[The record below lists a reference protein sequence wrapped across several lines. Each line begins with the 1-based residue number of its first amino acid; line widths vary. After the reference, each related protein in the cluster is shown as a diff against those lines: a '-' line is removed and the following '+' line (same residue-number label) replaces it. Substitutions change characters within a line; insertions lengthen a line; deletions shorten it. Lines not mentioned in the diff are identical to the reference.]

1 VYIYITTCIHYL
13 YPILLSTTFIH
24 YFYPMVAVKS
34 TKATEYIKLGSL
46 FIILMTIGI
55 FYRKYDD
62 KLMQESMDRNDG
74 AIRDYL
80 LTDSSKLGAISGKK
94 PILWIPV
101 KYEYNSRRW
110 QSFGSR
116 SSFDLNQPYIYLTVK
131 SIIARCKDS
140 FHICLVDDS
149 SYARLLPGW
158 KYGSTQ
164 IPEPIMAHARK
175 LAIVRLL
182 RTYGGMT
189 VPPSFLC
196 TRDLS
201 ELYASYCNA
210 PAPAHAHA
218 STMFV
223 SEAVNRTTSVADY
236 TADID
241 VMGCTPDSESM
252 RGLEDYLVRLLAT
265 DSTNAM
271 DCVGKIEQWCN
282 SAVSRKEIQMVP
294 AELVGVRDGAGK
306 RVQVEELLASSYIT
320 FDPRVYGIL
329 IPSDDILNRT
339 AYQWFAQLSG
349 EAVLTSNTIIGKYI
363 LLANVPGDKNML
375 GR

>member
-1 VYIYITTCIHYL
+1 
-13 YPILLSTTFIH
+13 
-24 YFYPMVAVKS
+24 MVDAKS
-34 TKATEYIKLGSL
+34 TKVTEYIKLGSL
-46 FIILMTIGI
+46 FIILMTIGV

-62 KLMQESMDRNDG
+62 KLTRENMDRNDG

-80 LTDSSKLGAISGKK
+80 LTDPSKLGAISQKK

-101 KYEYNSRRW
+101 KYEYNSRKW

-131 SIIARCKDS
+131 SIIAHCKDS

-158 KYGSTQ
+158 KYGGTQ
-164 IPEPIMAHARK
+164 IPEPIMEHARK

-201 ELYASYCNA
+201 ELYWSYCTGTCTGTGTT
-210 PAPAHAHA
+210 
-218 STMFV
+218 TMFV
-223 SEAVNRTTSVADY
+223 SEAVNRTTSVAEY
-236 TADID
+236 TADIS
-241 VMGCTPDSESM
+241 VMGCTPDSDSM
-252 RGLEDYLVRLLAT
+252 RGLEDYLLRLMAT

-282 SAVSRKEIQMVP
+282 SAVYRKEIHMVS
-294 AELVGVRDGAGK
+294 AELVGVRDGAGN
-306 RVQVEELLASSYIT
+306 RVQVEELLSSSYIT
-320 FDPRVYGIL
+320 FDPRTYGIL

-339 AYQWFAQLSG
+339 TYQWFTQLSG
-349 EAVLTSNTIIGKYI
+349 EEVLTSNTIIGKYI

-375 GR
+375 CR